1 MTLGVDQEPDYLFSK
16 NDDVELRTLGVRSL
30 NIFGPTGLPV
40 LPSMNPWLIQTN
52 AWKIEVQ
59 GKINKFEVFDGD
71 DETHP
76 NPIFGHEAQVYVREE
91 KPVLDPLNNN
101 RRIGNN
107 QPLKFS
113 FTTGTFILVPPGK
126 LSGVGDKDW
135 ATEESPGFKVD

>member
-1 MTLGVDQEPDYLFSK
+1 
-16 NDDVELRTLGVRSL
+16 
-30 NIFGPTGLPV
+30 
-40 LPSMNPWLIQTN
+40 
-52 AWKIEVQ
+52 
-59 GKINKFEVFDGD
+59 VFDGD

-113 FTTGTFILVPPGK
+113 FTTGSFIVVPPGK
-126 LSGVGDKDW
+126 YIGDDF
-135 ATEESPGFKVD
+135 THVLEETNFDRNFQVNP

>member
-1 MTLGVDQEPDYLFSK
+1 
-16 NDDVELRTLGVRSL
+16 VRSF

-52 AWKIEVQ
+52 AWKIEIQ

-91 KPVLDPLNNN
+91 MPVEDSVTKLP
-101 RRIGNN
+101 IGDNL
-107 QPLKFS
+107 PIKFS
-113 FTTGTFILVPPGK
+113 FTTGTFIAVPPGK
-126 LSGVGDKDW
+126 YIGDDL
-135 ATEESPGFKVD
+135 AHVLEETNFDEKFEVNP